1 MIFYQT
7 LDGRLE
13 DLAEAEALCL
23 GSLCQLVAKMP
34 GDAAYTRDG
43 HGSQTIGTDVVSEE
57 IAEIVDHDL
66 LHGLVGQVAMD
77 ERGERGQEAIGHRFT
92 IDTLDDIGHIQ
103 AILTFKLFANI
114 IRQNTFIQ
122 LMQKMLSKHPS
133 TTLIAEDITQ
143 GWRIL
148 DDGLSAIKARIS
160 ARS

>member
-1 MIFYQT
+1 M
-7 LDGRLE
+7 
-13 DLAEAEALCL
+13 
-23 GSLCQLVAKMP
+23 
-34 GDAAYTRDG
+34 
-43 HGSQTIGTDVVSEE
+43 
-57 IAEIVDHDL
+57 EIVDHDL

-103 AILTFKLFANI
+103 AKLTFKLFSNI

-148 DDGLSAIKARIS
+148 NDGLSTIKARIS